1 MCWDVTAVIVKY
13 YQLLHAR
20 TRESPTLTLLWKATH
35 FTSSPLEIAVTFL
48 GSVLG
53 SRGTGKSPIRRHGTG
68 RACTDYDSRWLIHS
82 FGSHTSFP
90 CHDQPRLSG
99 TVEKQGGNLNMQS
112 GSSWDDCLYGVLFNY
127 TVDFHLLMGISIL
140 GAFDI
145 TFIDA
150 LFSPL

>member
-20 TRESPTLTLLWKATH
+20 TRESPTLTLPWKATH

-68 RACTDYDSRWLIHS
+68 RACTDYDSRWLTHS

-99 TVEKQGGNLNMQS
+99 TVEKQGGNHDLNIYWLLS
-112 GSSWDDCLYGVLFNY
+112 DETYKSSHSLHKVVPKVPKLCRK
-127 TVDFHLLMGISIL
+127 
-140 GAFDI
+140 
-145 TFIDA
+145 FIN
-150 LFSPL
+150 